1 MNELIYQRNWLFA
14 TNSDFLISISFDSN
28 VVNLWNFKLWLLLDQ
43 KNISLKYQWF
53 TTLGSKDIG
62 IRNSEFVAMSQF
74 LCWLNDSLNYCGV
87 YSEKIHFDFWLV
99 KQYKRYKIKN
109 KNSKRGVETKW
120 RRLGDVARGT
130 ETVSRGLEVI
140 MQIWRLGGHFCG
152 AHGTPSHVHP

>member
-1 MNELIYQRNWLFA
+1 MTLCN
-14 TNSDFLISISFDSN
+14 
-28 VVNLWNFKLWLLLDQ
+28 KLWFSNLYIFGFQRRKPLKFQ
-43 KNISLKYQWF
+43 IMTFVRSKNISLKYQWF
-53 TTLGSKDIG
+53 ITLGFKDIG
-62 IRNSEFVAMSQF
+62 IRNSEFVAMSQL

-99 KQYKRYKIKN
+99 KLYMRYKIKN
-109 KNSKRGVETKW
+109 KNSKRGVETKL
-120 RRLGDVARGT
+120 RRLGNVAWGT